1 MNKPIIQISKVLWD
15 HVPSIEEIKAS
26 ANPAQDPVQRDTAY
40 IEDIG
45 LYLRFTGLRIFTNG
59 SGRYRTEYK
68 YYIDKC
74 GDVHYPGYKIP
85 AESDFIL
92 I

>member
-15 HVPSIEEIKAS
+15 HVPSIEEIKAA

-40 IEDIG
+40 INDIG

-59 SGRYRTEYK
+59 AGRYRTEYK
-68 YYIDKC
+68 YYYDKF
-74 GDVHYPGYKIP
+74 GDIHYPGYKIP

>member
-1 MNKPIIQISKVLWD
+1 MNRPVIKISKVLWD
-15 HVPSIEEIKAS
+15 HVPSIEEMKEATDIV
-26 ANPAQDPVQRDTAY
+26 QDPVQRDTAY
-40 IEDIG
+40 INDIG

-59 SGRYRTEYK
+59 AGRYRTEYK
-68 YYIDKC
+68 YYIDSC
-74 GDVHYPGYKIP
+74 GDIHYPGYKIP